1 MLAMADG
8 SLPSQPSGAL
18 AHILLAAA
26 DEAALYIVNAD
37 DPLAAHEQSVTALDN
52 LLRGL
57 SGAP

>member
-1 MLAMADG
+1 MG
-8 SLPSQPSGAL
+8 HFPRSQVDAL

-37 DPLAAHEQSVTALDN
+37 DPLAAREQSVTALDN

-57 SGAP
+57 SGAT